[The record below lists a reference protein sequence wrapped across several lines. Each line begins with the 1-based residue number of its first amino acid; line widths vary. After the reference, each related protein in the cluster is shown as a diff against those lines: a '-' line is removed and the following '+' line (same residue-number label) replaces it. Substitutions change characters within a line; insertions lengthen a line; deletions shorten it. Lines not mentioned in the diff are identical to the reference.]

1 MKHTKTHRTTCNQA
15 QLDNV
20 VAKSSSSPKK
30 RMESRVQNAL
40 PYFLMEP
47 IQAALRKQY
56 ARALNHRFKL
66 KKKNYPCGKMLRQ
79 DRDFSTIDAIKRQ
92 FEDRWRRGKI
102 VLFIWG

>member
-1 MKHTKTHRTTCNQA
+1 MKHTRTHRTTCNEVK
-15 QLDNV
+15 LDNS

-30 RMESRVQNAL
+30 KKGEQRVQNAL

-56 ARALNHRFKL
+56 MRAQRTKSSFQI

-79 DRDFSTIDAIKRQ
+79 DRDFSMTDAIKRQ
-92 FEDRWRRGKI
+92 FEDRWRREK
-102 VLFIWG
+102 